1 MRQSMDLM
9 STDNRRLPSL
19 RFSASKTM
27 RESEKKTLLDLVVA
41 EFSTA
46 ALFSIVATCIVAA
59 RLDGRAVRLA
69 GPAEIYLPSAPTVL
83 PNAITALSKMGM
95 ATSILQSIL
104 AFHTRATFAARL
116 STPVFSRWNENAESG
131 TGDLAGEHAVWNTVC
146 GAALLVVHFLYA
158 ENGFP
163 DDTQERSMQLIRD
176 SIRAIGNGQT
186 PFVRSDSTVFI
197 PGWFD
202 YRREVR
208 RTFGWRVEVHH
219 QNHRML
225 GVLENLSRT
234 GMGLSTQSV
243 MIVGRPV
250 CAILQDGRQLEGTI
264 VWVNGLRCGATL
276 LRTLDSHDPLIR

>member
-9 STDNRRLPSL
+9 GTDNRRLPTL
-19 RFSASKTM
+19 RFSSSRLV
-27 RESEKKTLLDLVVA
+27 RESEKKSLLDLIVA

-46 ALFSIVATCIVAA
+46 SLFSIVATCIVQA

-69 GPAEIYLPSAPTVL
+69 GPADIYLPSAPTAF
-83 PNAITALSKMGM
+83 PHAMPALAKMGVPT
-95 ATSILQSIL
+95 AILQSIL

-116 STPVFSRWNENAESG
+116 STPMLSRLNEQTEDGAI
-131 TGDLAGEHAVWNTVC
+131 DLASEHAVWQSVC
-146 GAALLVVHFLYA
+146 GAALLVIHFLYA

-163 DDTQERSMQLIRD
+163 DDTHQDNMQLIRD
-176 SIRAIGNGQT
+176 SIKAIGNGET

-202 YRREVR
+202 YRREIR
-208 RTFGWRVEVHH
+208 RLFGWRVEVHH

-225 GVLENLSRT
+225 GVLDNLSRT
-234 GMGLSTQSV
+234 GMGLSTQSP

-250 CAILQDGRQLEGTI
+250 YVILQDGRQLEGTV

-276 LRTLDSHDPLIR
+276 LRTLDGHDPLIC